1 LAFVAERRLE
11 TLMGWGRTAPSA
23 AWVRRAGR
31 DADLGAVL
39 NRAGP
44 RGVIARGL
52 GRSYGDAAQNAGG
65 EVIDTT
71 GLESSPA
78 LDEAGATARVSAGT
92 SLDSLLR
99 SIVPAGFFV
108 PVTPGTRDVTIGGAI
123 AADIHGKNHHA
134 VGSIAQHVDRLTLQT
149 PSGTFELT
157 PTDDPELF
165 WATAG
170 GMGLTGVI
178 TEATLRLRRIETSVM
193 LVETERAVDVDDVMS
208 RMVDADARHHYSVAW
223 IDCLARGRDLGR
235 AVLTCADHATVDDL
249 TGRWTRR
256 PRRYGPR
263 TPIGAPRWVPS
274 NLLNPMTVRAFNEMW
289 FRRAPKCR
297 TVGLESIESYFYPL
311 DAVHNWNRLYGPA
324 GLRQYQYVVPDSEAA
339 TVRATL
345 ECISE
350 AGLASFLAVLKRF
363 GPQRGGPLAF
373 PMPGWTLAFDV
384 AASSPGLEP
393 LLQQLDRLILDA
405 GGRVYLAKDSRLP
418 AGVLA
423 DMYPDLDR
431 FREVRTRV
439 DPNGRLQSDLGRR
452 LQLL

>member
-1 LAFVAERRLE
+1 
-11 TLMGWGRTAPSA
+11 
-23 AWVRRAGR
+23 
-31 DADLGAVL
+31 
-39 NRAGP
+39 
-44 RGVIARGL
+44 
-52 GRSYGDAAQNAGG
+52 
-65 EVIDTT
+65 
-71 GLESSPA
+71 
-78 LDEAGATARVSAGT
+78 
-92 SLDSLLR
+92 
-99 SIVPAGFFV
+99 VPAGFFV

-134 VGSIAQHVDRLTLQT
+134 DGSIAQHVERLTLQT
-149 PSGTFELT
+149 PNGTFELS
-157 PTDDPELF
+157 PTDDTELF

-193 LVETERAVDVDDVMS
+193 LVEAERAVDIDDVMS
-208 RMVDADARHHYSVAW
+208 RMVDADGRHQYSVAW

-235 AVLTCADHATVDDL
+235 AVLTCADHATAEDL
-249 TGRWTRR
+249 TGRWKR
-256 PRRYGPR
+256 PARRYESR
-263 TPIGAPRWVPS
+263 TPVGAPRWVPS
-274 NLLNPMTVRAFNEMW
+274 NLLNHTTVRAFNEMW
-289 FRRAPKCR
+289 FRRAPRHR

-311 DAVHNWNRLYGPA
+311 DAVRNWNRLYGPA

-345 ECISE
+345 ECISD

-384 AASSPGLEP
+384 AASAPGLEP
-393 LLQQLDRLILDA
+393 LLQRLDRLIVDA
-405 GGRVYLAKDSRLP
+405 GGRVYLAKDSRLC

-431 FREVRTRV
+431 FREVRARV
-439 DPNGRLQSDLGRR
+439 DPDGRLQSDLGRR
-452 LQLL
+452 LQLI

>member
-1 LAFVAERRLE
+1 VFVAEARLE
-11 TLMGWGRTAPSA
+11 TLTGWGRTAPSA
-23 AWVRRAGR
+23 AWVRRARR
-31 DADLGAVL
+31 DTDARAALKE
-39 NRAGP
+39 AGP

-71 GLESSPA
+71 GLDGPPE

-99 SIVPAGFFV
+99 RIVPAGFFV

-123 AADIHGKNHHA
+123 AADIHGKNHHTD
-134 VGSIAQHVDRLTLQT
+134 GSIAHHVERLTLQT
-149 PSGTFELT
+149 PSGTCELS
-157 PTDDPELF
+157 PTDDTELF

-178 TEATLRLRRIETSVM
+178 TEATIRLRRIETSVM
-193 LVETERAVDVDDVMS
+193 LVEAERAVDVDDAMS
-208 RMVDADARHHYSVAW
+208 RMVDADGRHQYSVAW
-223 IDCLARGRDLGR
+223 IDCLARGRNLGR
-235 AVLTCADHATVDDL
+235 AVLTCADHATVEDL
-249 TGRWTRR
+249 TGRWARQ
-256 PRRYGPR
+256 PRGYGPR
-263 TPIGAPRWVPS
+263 APIGAPRWAPS
-274 NLLNPMTVRAFNEMW
+274 NLLNQKTVRAFNEMW
-289 FRRAPKCR
+289 FRRAPKRR
-297 TVGLESIESYFYPL
+297 TVGLESIGSYFYPL
-311 DAVHNWNRLYGPA
+311 DAVRNWNRLYGPA

-345 ECISE
+345 ECLSD

-363 GPQRGGPLAF
+363 GPRRGGPLAF

-384 AASSPGLEP
+384 AACAPGLQP
-393 LLQQLDRLILDA
+393 LLQRLDRLVLDA
-405 GGRVYLAKDSRLP
+405 GGRVYLAKDSRLR
-418 AGVLA
+418 ADVLA

-431 FREVRTRV
+431 FREVRARV

-452 LQLL
+452 LQLI